1 MRTPSLLVSVVTA
14 AALAGCGGGT
24 GAAGAVLSTSTTTS
38 SPRPSPRA
46 VACALTTLGALRTIA
61 QRVYAEDASST
72 NERLDL
78 GLVRR
83 SSALQAAAAA
93 GDPAA
98 ARAAARALITS
109 GHVARIRLTV
119 GGRVLTD
126 IGDPAAIAPVSATLT
141 DASGAPIGTV
151 LVAVQSGSG
160 YLSTVDGLTDDGASV
175 RSGGRVLAGVSP
187 TGRAALPANGLV
199 TVKGTAYAVASF
211 PVRAFSA
218 GTVRVTLVHPVASTA
233 ADCGSTPQ
241 STVANAVGHAV
252 AQIYDIE
259 SHGASLNKQAR
270 RVQTDPG
277 LLAAVSARDPA
288 AIRAAIVAL
297 LTQHIVRVR
306 VVAPGLAPVDVGGP
320 FVLGPLTVPLR
331 RHGRTIGSAEI
342 SIQDDLGL
350 VLLARRLVGVQV
362 VVRLPPGTTVTPT
375 EAQLVASSSV
385 RVGGYLVRVRGGT
398 HPTMSTL
405 ANPPATIPS
414 HGTVTSGGRTYS
426 VASFTATAFPAG
438 PLPVSLLVP
447 VPYR

>member
-1 MRTPSLLVSVVTA
+1 MRARPLMVSALTA

-24 GAAGAVLSTSTTTS
+24 GAAGAVLSSSPTTS
-38 SPRPSPRA
+38 SPRPSPQA
-46 VACALTTLGALRTIA
+46 VACALTTLGALKTIA
-61 QRVYAEDASST
+61 QRVYAEDAHST

-78 GLVRR
+78 GLVLR

-93 GDPAA
+93 GDPTA

-160 YLSTVDGLTDDGASV
+160 YLSTVDGLTGGGASL
-175 RSGGRVLAGVSP
+175 RSGGRVLAGLSP
-187 TGRAALPANGLV
+187 TGGAALPANGLV

-211 PVRAFSA
+211 PVQAFSA
-218 GTVRVTLVHPVASTA
+218 GTVRVTLVHPVASA
-233 ADCGSTPQ
+233 AANCGSTAQ
-241 STVANAVGHAV
+241 DTVANAVGHAV
-252 AQIYDIE
+252 AQIYNIE
-259 SHGASLNKQAR
+259 SHGGSLNKQAR

-320 FVLGPLTVPLR
+320 FVLGPMTVPLR
-331 RHGRTIGSAEI
+331 TRGRTIGTAEL

-362 VVRLPPGTTVTPT
+362 VVQLPPGTTVTPAQ
-375 EAQLVASSSV
+375 AQLVASSSV
-385 RVGGYLVRVRGGT
+385 RVGGYLVMLHGGA

-405 ANPPATIPS
+405 ANPPATIPAR
-414 HGTVTSGGRTYS
+414 GTITVGGRRYS
-426 VASFTATAFPAG
+426 VFSLTATAFPSG
-438 PLPVSLLVP
+438 PLPVRLLVP
-447 VPYR
+447 IPYR